1 MEEWGQQLQSHSSPG
16 LTAFIWPPGAHH
28 GAPVDK
34 SLKVLVVDLRLN
46 QAPFQSLR
54 LGPDLLAVLR
64 PQKCLTSTL
73 LIMLF
78 LPWLHF
84 LVSQISP
91 SAHPAG
97 RSFSDPLYS

>member
-28 GAPVDK
+28 EAPLDK
-34 SLKVLVVDLRLN
+34 APKVLVVVPRLS
-46 QAPFQSLR
+46 QAPFQSLW

-64 PQKCLTSTL
+64 PQECLTSTL

-78 LPWLHF
+78 LAWLHL

-97 RSFSDPLYS
+97 RSFSDPP